1 MRGGY
6 ELLRGKSFTQ
16 TTHSTVHSKRVLT
29 IRIWDTQF
37 LKRAKAYALLSEL
50 INLFSSHRGKHGS
63 GKIYSLK
70 LLTLLLFLH
79 KRKKRARTCPAHACP
94 TKAKHKINSII
105 STIMKKFIAFAFCL
119 CALCTAGS
127 AQSLETRTLSL
138 GDNCYY
144 EVIVPTLSNLIAIVN
159 MDVSTFKSTMS
170 RYKYHPDE
178 QFSGSSYVY
187 TNSNLDFYLD
197 DNNGRG
203 VNTIIYDPSG
213 ANKFAGFWVL
223 SENAYP
229 RDCIADLYQ
238 QLSPYYQKS
247 AGGKR
252 YYALRHNGHSYGID
266 VSPTQNYKS
275 TVVHIYK
282 FNK

>member
-1 MRGGY
+1 MRALHSWQRTKSGDQNAVSRRQL
-6 ELLRGKSFTQ
+6 LLR
-16 TTHSTVHSKRVLT
+16 
-29 IRIWDTQF
+29 
-37 LKRAKAYALLSEL
+37 
-50 INLFSSHRGKHGS
+50 SHRADTVQSHSDSQHGCVDVQIHDEPLQIS
-63 GKIYSLK
+63 P
-70 LLTLLLFLH
+70 
-79 KRKKRARTCPAHACP
+79 RRA
-94 TKAKHKINSII
+94 
-105 STIMKKFIAFAFCL
+105 
-119 CALCTAGS
+119 
-127 AQSLETRTLSL
+127 
-138 GDNCYY
+138 
-144 EVIVPTLSNLIAIVN
+144 V
-159 MDVSTFKSTMS
+159 
-170 RYKYHPDE
+170 
-178 QFSGSSYVY
+178 SGSSYVY